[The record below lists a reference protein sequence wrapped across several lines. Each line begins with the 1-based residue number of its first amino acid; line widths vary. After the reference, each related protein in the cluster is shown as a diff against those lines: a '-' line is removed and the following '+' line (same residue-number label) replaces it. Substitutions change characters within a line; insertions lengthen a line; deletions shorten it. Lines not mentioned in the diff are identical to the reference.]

1 MSKLYKDLSAA
12 GGSKLLPSVALGQ
25 TQQSVIAT
33 AQFEN
38 EVLDIS
44 DIFTSKQAREENKAK
59 IASQKQPIVE
69 QPSQTDKK
77 PVEKGKAGR
86 PEKDDDK
93 KSEKT
98 IQNKEAMS

>member
-1 MSKLYKDLSAA
+1 MKK
-12 GGSKLLPSVALGQ
+12 
-25 TQQSVIAT
+25 
-33 AQFEN
+33 
-38 EVLDIS
+38 
-44 DIFTSKQAREENKAK
+44 KQNNEENKKK
-59 IASQKQPIVE
+59 ITSQKQPVIE